1 MSLFARLRSETLRA
15 VEENELPDHLAVRLL
30 ALADLPDCYPDADD
44 EILQLI
50 EMLPSYDTYAQCGY
64 VGMGVSNCIIEA
76 AIRRLEEKLRAGTG
90 SHDDTLRK

>member
-1 MSLFARLRSETLRA
+1 MNLFARLRSETLRA

-30 ALADLPDCYPDADD
+30 ALVDLPDCYHDADG

-50 EMLPSYDTYAQCGY
+50 EMLPLYDTYAQCGY

-76 AIRRLEEKLRAGTG
+76 AIRRLEESIGAGRGQAPTTCR
-90 SHDDTLRK
+90 D